1 MFILVVPMNYLYF
14 LRRLAPLTM
23 RVEELHWMDHHR
35 VQASTLIGLKL
46 VLLLR
51 MLEAKTI

>member
-23 RVEELHWMDHHR
+23 RVEELHWMDHR